1 MGRNTR
7 QAPSLFSKPEARHQT
22 VRCGR
27 CLPEDPGGLDTG
39 LQDITMRGPISHL
52 ENEGHGNARPWHDG
66 FEDQS
71 LRVIG
76 PCKPLCAQ
84 PDPWNVRLCFVHH
97 YYFCSKEAATRG
109 PPWL

>member
-39 LQDITMRGPISHL
+39 LQDITMRGPIAHL
-52 ENEGHGNARPWHDG
+52 EN
-66 FEDQS
+66 
-71 LRVIG
+71 
-76 PCKPLCAQ
+76 
-84 PDPWNVRLCFVHH
+84 
-97 YYFCSKEAATRG
+97 
-109 PPWL
+109 